1 MMEFLENNTLYI
13 VLIISLIIWIGIA
26 FYLWRIDSKVKKSE
40 SMLIVRN
47 NKKEAN

>member
-26 FYLWRIDSKVKKSE
+26 YYLWRIDNRLKKSE
-40 SMLIVRN
+40 AMLSVRN
-47 NKKEAN
+47 EKKN